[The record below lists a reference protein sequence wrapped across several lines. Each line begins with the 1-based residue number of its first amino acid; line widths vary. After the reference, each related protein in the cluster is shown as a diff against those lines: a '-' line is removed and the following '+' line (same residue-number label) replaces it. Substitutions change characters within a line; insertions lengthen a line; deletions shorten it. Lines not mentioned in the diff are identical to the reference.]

1 MTHTSMQDRISHHII
16 RTGLTRSALLTGSL
30 LAGSLVAT
38 LVAPVSTLAAQ
49 DSTTATGPTFIS
61 LGDAARLAARNS
73 ASALGARAR
82 VGEAQARVTQRRADL
97 LPNLSAAGSQVR
109 RTLNTAS
116 FGISFPTAPGEPPLF
131 DPNGQV
137 IPPFTTIDYRGRL
150 VQPVLD
156 FGAIARLRG
165 ARAAVTASSAEAT
178 ATSEQAGTQAAVAYV
193 RAIRSADD
201 FRARSEDSVLAAD
214 LVTVAQAQLQAGTG
228 IALDVTRAR
237 SQLAATRAQLIASR
251 AARDR
256 TMIDLVRALNLPV
269 GSRLALA
276 DSLGAL
282 DSTGVSTDEQQATR
296 RALQSRP
303 DLIAAQ
309 ARVAAARQSVSSVRA
324 ERLPTLSL
332 VGDDGFN
339 GLSYSHLLNTYEYG
353 FQLSVPILDG
363 FRREGRVQEQEGVVR
378 EAEIQQH
385 DIEQQ
390 AAADVRGA
398 LIDLHSASEQ
408 VGATRERLGLAEQ
421 EVAQARERFRAGVAG
436 NADVITAL
444 LSLTTAHTAVID
456 AQTSYQTA
464 RVALARAQGT
474 VTTLP

>member
-1 MTHTSMQDRISHHII
+1 MMQTIMKGKVSHAVRAPLRRGI
-16 RTGLTRSALLTGSL
+16 LLAASL
-30 LAGSLVAT
+30 LALLLAPLTT
-38 LVAPVSTLAAQ
+38 LLTPSLAAQ
-49 DSTTATGPTFIS
+49 DSTSAPAFIS

-73 ASALGARAR
+73 ASAQGARAR
-82 VGEAQARVTQRRADL
+82 VGEAQARATQRRADL
-97 LPNLSAAGSQVR
+97 LPNLSAAGSQGR

-116 FGISFPTAPGEPPLF
+116 FGIAFPTAPGAPPLF
-131 DPNGQV
+131 NPNGEV

-150 VQPVLD
+150 VQPLFD

-165 ARAAVTASSAEAT
+165 ARADVVASSAAAT
-178 ATSEQAGTQAAVAYV
+178 ATSEQAGSQAAVAYV
-193 RAIRSADD
+193 RAVRAADD

-214 LVTVAQAQLQAGTG
+214 LVSVAQAQLQAGTG

-256 TMIDLVRALNLPV
+256 NMIDLTRALNLPV
-269 GSRLALA
+269 GTRLVLA
-276 DSLGAL
+276 DSLAAL
-282 DSTGVSTDEQQATR
+282 DSTGVSTDEQTATR
-296 RALQSRP
+296 RALQNRP
-303 DLIAAQ
+303 DLLAAQ

-324 ERLPTLSL
+324 ERLPTVSF
-332 VGDDGFN
+332 VGDDGVN
-339 GLSYSHLLNTYEYG
+339 GLSYSHLLNTYDYAL
-353 FQLSVPILDG
+353 QVSLPILDG
-363 FRREGRVQEQEGVVR
+363 FRREGRVEEQQGIVR

-408 VGATRERLGLAEQ
+408 VGATRERLSLAQQ
-421 EVAQARERFRAGVAG
+421 EVAEARDRFRAGVAG

-444 LSLTTAHTAVID
+444 LSLTTAHTDVID
-456 AQTSYQTA
+456 AQTNYQTA
-464 RVALARAQGT
+464 RVALARAQGA

>member
-1 MTHTSMQDRISHHII
+1 MKGKILHRI
-16 RTGLTRSALLTGSL
+16 RALRRRSAVLVLLPAGVVALCSP
-30 LAGSLVAT
+30 LAPPLT
-38 LVAPVSTLAAQ
+38 AQ
-49 DSTTATGPTFIS
+49 DSTAAAASTTFIS

-73 ASALGARAR
+73 ASSQGARAR

-97 LPNLSAAGSQVR
+97 LPNLSATGQQGR
-109 RTLNTAS
+109 HTLNTAS
-116 FGISFPTAPGEPPLF
+116 FGIAFPAAPGQPPLF

-137 IPPFTTIDYRGRL
+137 LPPISTVDYRGRI
-150 VQPVLD
+150 VQPLFD

-165 ARAAVTASSAEAT
+165 ARSAVTASSAEAS
-178 ATSEQAGTQAAVAYV
+178 ATSEQAASQAAVAYV
-193 RAIRSADD
+193 RAIRASDD

-214 LVTVAQAQLQAGTG
+214 LVIVAQAQLQAGTG

-256 TMIDLVRALNLPV
+256 TLIDLARALNLPV
-269 GSRLALA
+269 GSRLAIA

-282 DSTGVSTDEQQATR
+282 DSTGVSTDEQAATR

-303 DLIAAQ
+303 DLLAAQ
-309 ARVAAARQSVSSVRA
+309 ARVASARQSVSSVRA
-324 ERLPTLSL
+324 ERLPTLSF
-332 VGDDGFN
+332 VGDDGVN
-339 GLSYSHLLNTYEYG
+339 GLSHSHLLNTYDYG
-353 FQLSVPILDG
+353 VQVSLPILDG
-363 FRREGRVQEQEGVVR
+363 FRREGRIQEQQGIVR
-378 EAEIQQH
+378 EAEIQQR

-408 VGATRERLGLAEQ
+408 VAATRERLSLAQ
-421 EVAQARERFRAGVAG
+421 DEVSQARERFRAGVAG

-464 RVALARAQGT
+464 RVALARAQGA